1 MSKRGSKNKGL
12 VKIFSAV
19 GNKVFSVGESF
30 QKVPHSVRRS
40 ISLTKKSDASEI
52 IQVPDRVSNLEN
64 TNDLLWGDIT
74 NSGSLGKGSKF
85 SRKFF
90 KRRKTDFYRPDV
102 ENKKTQAVRIIIGSC
117 SITTFVLMISLL
129 LGLPF
134 LFSIIG
140 GTLAFLFS
148 VFFIRTYPKRKLNSR
163 VAEVNRVL
171 PYALRHMSTQL
182 SSGIGL
188 PETIT
193 SVSRSDYGVLSEEFA
208 RVVLDMNK
216 GVSFED
222 ALARMD
228 DRVPSEPLRK
238 TTRHIRR
245 ALRTGGDLAKVL
257 NVLADEAAFEM
268 RMKLRDYTQSLNM
281 ITMIYMFVSAVIPA
295 MLMITMN
302 VSSGVGR
309 AGISVE
315 VAGVIYLILLP
326 FLLVYFVIM
335 IKKLEPRL

>member
-1 MSKRGSKNKGL
+1 MLKRGVGKNL
-12 VKIFSAV
+12 VRIFSAV
-19 GNKVFSVGESF
+19 GNTVFSVGASF
-30 QKVPHSVRRS
+30 QKIPNHPRRS
-40 ISLTKKSDASEI
+40 TPAIKRQRETTDVFRVVDQVSDRNS
-52 IQVPDRVSNLEN
+52 Q
-64 TNDLLWGDIT
+64 LWGDVANSIDKKLAKFSRDFKYLRRIGT
-74 NSGSLGKGSKF
+74 DPSRGNIGPTTRKPVIKMIVSGSLVSIIALGF
-85 SRKFF
+85 LFF
-90 KRRKTDFYRPDV
+90 
-102 ENKKTQAVRIIIGSC
+102 
-117 SITTFVLMISLL
+117 
-129 LGLPF
+129 LGVPF
-134 LFSIIG
+134 LFLIVGVSS
-140 GTLAFLFS
+140 AFLFT
-148 VFFIRTYPKRKLNSR
+148 VFFISTYPKRKLNSR

-193 SVSRSDYGVLSEEFA
+193 SVSRAGYGVLSEEFS
-208 RVVLDMNK
+208 RVILDVNK
-216 GVSFED
+216 GASFEE
-222 ALARMD
+222 ALARLD

-238 TTRHIRR
+238 TTRQIRR

-302 VSSGVGR
+302 ISSGIGR
-309 AGISVE
+309 ATISVQT
-315 VAGVIYLILLP
+315 AGVIYLVLLP
-326 FLLVYFVIM
+326 LLLVYFVFM

>member
-1 MSKRGSKNKGL
+1 A
-12 VKIFSAV
+12 VKIIASGFLMAV
-19 GNKVFSVGESF
+19 FTSF
-30 QKVPHSVRRS
+30 
-40 ISLTKKSDASEI
+40 
-52 IQVPDRVSNLEN
+52 
-64 TNDLLWGDIT
+64 
-74 NSGSLGKGSKF
+74 
-85 SRKFF
+85 
-90 KRRKTDFYRPDV
+90 
-102 ENKKTQAVRIIIGSC
+102 
-117 SITTFVLMISLL
+117 LL
-129 LGLPF
+129 LYLGVPF
-134 LFSIIG
+134 LFLIVG
-140 GTLAFLFS
+140 GALAFSLTAYF
-148 VFFIRTYPKRKLNSR
+148 VRTYPKRKLNSR

-193 SVSRSDYGVLSEEFA
+193 SVSRADYGALSEEFG
-208 RVVLDMNK
+208 RVISDMNK
-216 GVSFED
+216 GISFEE
-222 ALARMD
+222 ALARLD

-238 TTRHIRR
+238 TTRQIRR

-302 VSSGVGR
+302 ISSGIGR
-309 AGISVE
+309 AGISTQA
-315 VAGVIYLILLP
+315 AGVIYLILLP
-326 FLLVYFVIM
+326 FLLFYFVIM